1 MIIVH
6 FSCQEREKKEKTHV
20 DHTRPKSCGSGAM
33 PNPHLS
39 LATLAYP
46 RLVLATML
54 DPGLGL
60 ETLSNPR
67 LVLATM
73 PDPYAL
79 VTCT

>member
-1 MIIVH
+1 MR
-6 FSCQEREKKEKTHV
+6 EREKKAYV
-20 DHTRPKSCGSGAM
+20 DHTRPKSCWSGAM

-46 RLVLATML
+46 RLVLATMP

-60 ETLSNPR
+60 ETLSNPC

-79 VTCT
+79 VTRA